1 MGVSSGRPS
10 RSPDGFVRGLGLWDA
25 AAIVAGSMIGSGIF
39 IVSQDVAARVGAPG
53 WFLAVWALTGVMTVL
68 GALAYGELAAM
79 FPQAGGQYVY
89 LREAF
94 GPLWGFLYG
103 WTLFLVIQAGSIA
116 AVGVAFARYL
126 DVVVG
131 SGWSAWTQRAIAIAL
146 IAALT
151 GINCAGLHAGKWVQ
165 NVFTALKVLT
175 LVAVVVLGVAYLR
188 EGAALLSG
196 GWFDARTL
204 TDGAWRPLSGSALAA
219 ALGVAMVGSLFAAD
233 AWNNATF
240 VAQEVKDPQRNVGLS
255 LALGAAGVIV
265 LYLLVNLAYLATLSM
280 DQIARAPDQRVGAEM
295 MRQILGSPGAVALA
309 CAVLVSTFG
318 CNNGMILTGAR
329 LVWAMARD
337 GLFFRAAG
345 DLGARSGVPVKA
357 LLIQGLWS
365 SVLVTTGSYGDLLD
379 YVIFAALLFY
389 VLTIAGLFALRRTRP
404 DAVRPYRTW
413 GYPVLPALYVA
424 CCLVVMGV
432 LLVYKPGYTW
442 PGLGIVLAGVPVY
455 FGWRR
460 WGGEAGPAGARGS
473 AGPT

>member
-1 MGVSSGRPS
+1 MSGPAVGER
-10 RSPDGFVRGLGLWDA
+10 GFVRGLGLWDA

-126 DVVVG
+126 DVVAG
-131 SGWSAWTQRAIAIAL
+131 EGWSDTTQRGIAIVMIAL
-146 IAALT
+146 LT
-151 GINCAGLHAGKWVQ
+151 AINCAGLRAGKWVQ
-165 NVFTALKVLT
+165 NVFTALKALT
-175 LVAVVVLGVAYLR
+175 LIALVVLGFAFLR
-188 EGAALLSG
+188 EGSALLSG
-196 GWFDARTL
+196 GWFTGRAL
-204 TDGAWRPLSGSALAA
+204 VDGAWLPLTGGGLAA

-240 VAQEVKDPQRNVGLS
+240 VAGEVRDPQRNVGLS
-255 LALGAAGVIV
+255 LALGATAVIA
-265 LYLLVNLAYLATLSM
+265 LYLLVNLAYLGTLSM
-280 DQIARAPDQRVGAEM
+280 DQIADAPNQRVGAEM
-295 MRQILGSPGAVALA
+295 MRAILGAPGATVLA
-309 CAVLVSTFG
+309 IAVLVSTFG
-318 CNNGMILTGAR
+318 CNNGLILTGAR

-345 DLGARSGVPVKA
+345 DLGPRSKVPVKA

-365 SVLVTTGSYGDLLD
+365 CALVTTGSYSDLLD

-389 VLTIAGLFALRRTRP
+389 VLTIAGIFVLRRTRP
-404 DAVRPYRTW
+404 DAERPYRAW
-413 GYPVLPALYVA
+413 GYPLLPALYLIAAAAIMV
-424 CCLVVMGV
+424 V
-432 LLVYKPGYTW
+432 LLIYKPGYTW
-442 PGLGIVLAGVPVY
+442 PGLGIVVAGVPVY
-455 FGWRR
+455 YGWRR
-460 WGGEAGPAGARGS
+460 WGRCS
-473 AGPT
+473 QSL